1 MPNINVS
8 KVLFEASKCIGLQM
22 MKKHIRFFVLYFLF
36 NLLYKIHRQK
46 EMITN
51 SVISFLSKVKENLS
65 GLMEAIRLLV
75 LFFYDKHFVI
85 GGVTKCP

>member
-1 MPNINVS
+1 
-8 KVLFEASKCIGLQM
+8 
-22 MKKHIRFFVLYFLF
+22 
-36 NLLYKIHRQK
+36 
-46 EMITN
+46 MITN

-85 GGVTKCP
+85 GGVTKSP

>member
-46 EMITN
+46 EMITD
-51 SVISFLSKVKENLS
+51 SLISFLFKVKENLS
-65 GLMEAIRLLV
+65 ILMKTIRLIV
-75 LFFYDKHFVI
+75 LIF
-85 GGVTKCP
+85 